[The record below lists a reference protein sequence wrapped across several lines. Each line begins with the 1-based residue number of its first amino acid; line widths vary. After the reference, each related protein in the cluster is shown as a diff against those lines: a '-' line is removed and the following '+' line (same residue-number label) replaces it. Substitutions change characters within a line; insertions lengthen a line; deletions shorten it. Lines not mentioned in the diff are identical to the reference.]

1 MPIDAPRT
9 YNSLIIIALT
19 MCICL
24 FLPKLKWRTYNIGKW
39 VPASLIAI
47 ILFSVWEH

>member
-19 MCICL
+19 MCICV

-47 ILFSVWEH
+47 ILFSVLEH